1 MKRSNE
7 QTLRQALEEMLKRYH
22 LEGKLAEMRVI
33 EAWGTVTG
41 KMITRHTRNLY
52 ISKKKL
58 FVRMD
63 SPAIKN
69 ELFYNRQKLVELLN
83 QKAGGDVIEEIVLL

>member
-1 MKRSNE
+1 MKHSNE
-7 QTLRQALEEMLKRYH
+7 QTLRQALEEMMKTYH

-33 EAWGTVTG
+33 EAWATVTG
-41 KMITRHTRNLY
+41 KLITRHTRNLY

-58 FVRMD
+58 FVRID

-69 ELFYNRQKLVELLN
+69 ELFYSRQKLVELLN
-83 QKAGGDVIEEIVLL
+83 QQAGSEVIEEVVFL